1 MGSIGLAVF
10 FSKGYMEGERFS
22 IVAGVD
28 SKLTTETIE
37 DLCGSLFSVLDDH
50 RAMGAEKFGAV
61 VLVGADDQG
70 FEDAATVLKEV
81 ARSGYEAVNGE
92 DPDQSTQMSFD
103 AFALWFIQGLHRERA
118 SSEER
123 PFRGN

>member
-1 MGSIGLAVF
+1 
-10 FSKGYMEGERFS
+10 
-22 IVAGVD
+22 
-28 SKLTTETIE
+28 
-37 DLCGSLFSVLDDH
+37 
-50 RAMGAEKFGAV
+50 MGAEKFGAV

-70 FEDAATVLKEV
+70 FEDVATVLKEV